1 RLLLWVPTVYSG
13 TQGSRAFW
21 QFGNMI
27 RCVQPGVNPFKYNNY
42 GSYCGLRRRG
52 TPVDEVDL
60 CCKVHDECY
69 AAQMRNPRCRGFFS
83 QPYRYQYSCSGG
95 QPTCSGKTEPG
106 CVFENFCGENLQR
119 CGENL
124 TKALILK
131 DQFTQES
138 KMQEKIVGTHRF
150 IHCGFQN
157 GL

>member
-1 RLLLWVPTVYSG
+1 ELTIWIHEMIFIGQR
-13 TQGSRAFW
+13 GSRAFW

-106 CVFENFCGENLQR
+106 SIFIFFLVCLVSLSTVCL
-119 CGENL
+119 
-124 TKALILK
+124 
-131 DQFTQES
+131 FTARKLYAHAPS
-138 KMQEKIVGTHRF
+138 LLLRF
-150 IHCGFQN
+150 W
-157 GL
+157 

>member
-1 RLLLWVPTVYSG
+1 QCCTTVSWMFLFSCVVSG
-13 TQGSRAFW
+13 QRGSRAFW

-83 QPYRYQYSCSGG
+83 QPYPFSVIFSGSVWT
-95 QPTCSGKTEPG
+95 QIFLK
-106 CVFENFCGENLQR
+106 R
-119 CGENL
+119 CRGRWRKKRSSL
-124 TKALILK
+124 SVWTAPQCPRIPHSSHL
-131 DQFTQES
+131 
-138 KMQEKIVGTHRF
+138 GA
-150 IHCGFQN
+150 
-157 GL
+157 

>member
-1 RLLLWVPTVYSG
+1 AGSLHQSLHLACVVSG
-13 TQGSRAFW
+13 QRGSRAFW

-106 CVFENFCGENLQR
+106 SLPRPLNPATSHNNNNNNGGLHACVRVSCNL
-119 CGENL
+119 L
-124 TKALILK
+124 AW
-131 DQFTQES
+131 
-138 KMQEKIVGTHRF
+138 
-150 IHCGFQN
+150 
-157 GL
+157 

>member
-95 QPTCSGKTEPG
+95 QPTCSGAVQTRTLF
-106 CVFENFCGENLQR
+106 CENAHVLHRFGRLSTR
-119 CGENL
+119 
-124 TKALILK
+124 ILK
-131 DQFTQES
+131 TQRL
-138 KMQEKIVGTHRF
+138 KTHF
-150 IHCGFQN
+150 LEN
-157 GL
+157 GS

>member
-1 RLLLWVPTVYSG
+1 DPYL
-13 TQGSRAFW
+13 GSRAFW

-83 QPYRYQYSCSGG
+83 QPYRYQYSCSGDG
-95 QPTCSGKTEPG
+95 GKKDRLCP
-106 CVFENFCGENLQR
+106 CGRPLSV
-119 CGENL
+119 
-124 TKALILK
+124 
-131 DQFTQES
+131 QEFP
-138 KMQEKIVGTHRF
+138 IPHT
-150 IHCGFQN
+150 
-157 GL
+157 